1 MGLYKLF
8 PEDSYNNMIYDNIMI
23 DIPDP
28 SDALLLE
35 NGAASQN
42 TFYSNT
48 LFDMDGNRINIDEE
62 SMREGSSNIS
72 NRNNN

>member
-1 MGLYKLF
+1 
-8 PEDSYNNMIYDNIMI
+8 MIGIH
-23 DIPDP
+23 DP

-48 LFDMDGNRINIDEE
+48 LFDMDGNRINLDEE

-72 NRNNN
+72 NGNNN